1 MWINQQQMVC
11 NDSVEGTQKKE
22 VSEEKAPAS
31 LNSSPNMTQKSR
43 WGRALEY
50 GAGRGTHVRRRI
62 SRPVGGGK
70 SGTLPPPAVTLLS
83 IPNSSSIGATV
94 AAWDQRDRANVS
106 PCLLKSKTDDKEF
119 YMLVKKRR
127 TKLSWGFVF
136 NWMKF
141 NYLLQLLLFF
151 SMYNFKCKKKLFFK
165 SLAVLACKS
174 LRLSRVTKPIIID
187 FIKLKH
193 YLFYFMQRDA
203 FKCYSVGL

>member
-1 MWINQQQMVC
+1 MWISQQQMVW

-94 AAWDQRDRANVS
+94 AAWDQRDRVNVS
-106 PCLLKSKTDDKEF
+106 PCLLKSKTDDKEL

-127 TKLSWGFVF
+127 AKLSWGFVF

-141 NYLLQLLLFF
+141 NYLLQLLSFF
-151 SMYNFKCKKKLFFK
+151 SMYNFKKCKKKNVFFI
-165 SLAVLACKS
+165 SFAALACKS
-174 LRLSRVTKPIIID
+174 LRLLRVTIPIIID
-187 FIKLKH
+187 FI
-193 YLFYFMQRDA
+193 
-203 FKCYSVGL
+203 